1 MRQWDRV
8 SQGFARVS
16 NAADTAPAGRERVQ
30 AHAEALRRAQ
40 HSGSFAEEFVARLD
54 LTQALLDVPRDPR
67 DLEHVAWLRRSLD
80 SGGGLD
86 QADRDAVLWRLSWA
100 VDLVEDTPEVGLDG
114 VVAAVNDLAEAL
126 RAEGYPL
133 RAVHAARAR
142 LARDIGERDAMARHL
157 WAWRAEPSD
166 DRLDCP
172 ACDQR
177 DQALLLMGDDPD
189 QALGLVEPMTLG
201 ELACDEEPRGAL
213 GIDAYLRVASGD
225 LDGAVASLRRA
236 WHLVQDDPTASR
248 TVGSCLLVLLRL
260 GNADRAVDLLL
271 PRLAWLDDLPTA
283 RARMWFSATASHVL
297 DRAAAVGLA
306 PEVVAGEPL
315 DALLTRLR
323 RSADLIA
330 ASFDRRYGSTVTS
343 GDLAAAHDDDLVAA
357 EPILPPTRL
366 PRVFGASM
374 PSPRHVVAPGG
385 VLERAADLEAGIAA
399 VATDLDALV
408 QAWLRDREALL
419 PVVTP
424 QEWAAVSLLDRA
436 SAQDAGEDRH
446 RELLESAL
454 EAANRA
460 GDEAA
465 ALRCEGELALLD
477 VAGGTSRDRTTGR
490 RVLNRTAEDA
500 RGRARR
506 RAAQLDATGAD
517 AEAGG
522 LWRRIAW
529 FGAPDRPVACLER
542 AADAHARAGQPYRRL
557 LCLAEAAMAV
567 ARTDPEA
574 ASARLDVLDPL
585 VADHPVLRSMCLE
598 LRGRIART
606 RGDLETAAANLRR
619 AVAVPGIAERS
630 RLTLLLSLCDVLVDR
645 CDWSALEESAADLVA
660 ASNRLHDSVLLAF
673 GQRFLGLA
681 YLETDRPAEAAELL
695 EPALPVLVVHA
706 PGLVAP
712 VAWALGNARAL
723 LERWAGARSAFET
736 ASAAFLAQGRRAEA
750 AYAQW
755 RAATAAWDAGDT
767 DRALHHFDEAVE
779 TSRSAGVVSLHVE
792 VLRGRAALRAETGEV
807 ASGIAELD
815 AAIPAGERLAQQV
828 GADEEEFDPEVLE
841 PDVLRQGAH
850 LLARHGHVDAAV
862 DRLRRAEALVGA
874 ELELVLRTEAGIVL
888 ADANRLR
895 EAEPRLRASLAELRA
910 AGLTDERV
918 AAAGALAL
926 ALDRGGRSEEAE
938 LVWHGWGPEA

>member
-16 NAADTAPAGRERVQ
+16 NAADTAPAGRDRVQ

-80 SGGGLD
+80 SDRGLD

-100 VDLVEDTPEVGLDG
+100 VALVEDTPEVGLDG

-142 LARDIGERDAMARHL
+142 LARDMGEGDAMARHL
-157 WAWRAEPSD
+157 WAWGAEPSN
-166 DRLDCP
+166 DRIDCP

-177 DQALLLMGDDPD
+177 DQALLLMGDDQD
-189 QALGLVEPMTLG
+189 QALELVEPMVLG

-213 GIDAYLRVASGD
+213 GIDAYLRVARGD
-225 LDGAVASLRRA
+225 VDGAVASLRRA

-315 DALLTRLR
+315 DAVISRLCR
-323 RSADLIA
+323 TADVLA

-343 GDLAAAHDDDLVAA
+343 ADLAAAHDDDLVAA

-366 PRVFGASM
+366 PSVFGART

-419 PVVTP
+419 PVATP

-436 SAQDAGEDRH
+436 SAQDAGEGGH

-454 EAANRA
+454 EAATRA

-477 VAGGTSRDRTTGR
+477 VAAGTSRDRTTGR

-542 AADAHARAGQPYRRL
+542 AADAHDRAGQPYRRL

-574 ASARLDVLDPL
+574 ASTRLDVLDPL

-606 RGDLETAAANLRR
+606 RGDHETAAVNLRR

-645 CDWSALEESAADLVA
+645 CDWPALEESAADLVA

-681 YLETDRPAEAAELL
+681 YLETARP
-695 EPALPVLVVHA
+695 
-706 PGLVAP
+706 
-712 VAWALGNARAL
+712 
-723 LERWAGARSAFET
+723 AFET

-767 DRALHHFDEAVE
+767 DRALRHFDEAVE

-815 AAIPAGERLAQQV
+815 AAIPAGERLAEQV

-918 AAAGALAL
+918 
-926 ALDRGGRSEEAE
+926 
-938 LVWHGWGPEA
+938 WHGWGPEA